1 VPDTSV
7 FNGDGPDPMTEDELP
22 GYNEIAFLQEAI
34 DCLPNGFAILNAEFL
49 PLHVNRAALEAFPAY
64 YHGVERGL
72 SYREAT
78 FESVR
83 TTWPAASEEE
93 CWQITDMRE
102 ALLTSGKPADVTTG
116 DGRIFNIVYRPMSG
130 NRYVA
135 IYVDVTAQ
143 RQMSKELEVA
153 RYRTESVQRANSTF
167 LANLSHE
174 IRTPLNGI
182 LGMAQEV
189 ERGGLTD
196 EEQCEHGQTIVTS
209 ARSLKTLF
217 DDVIDLAKIEAGQM
231 TLAPADEDLE
241 HLLAQQLRRW
251 RPLAEEKFLT
261 FSLDVAEDLPR
272 HLRFDPVRLGQCVSN
287 LLGNAVKFTERGGV
301 AISASRYDHADGIG
315 VRIEVSDTGMGMSP
329 DKVDKLFVPFMHKE
343 SAFSRRFGGTGLG
356 VVLTQKL
363 ARLMGGDLKVT
374 SEPGKGSVLTLT
386 IVANTVRD
394 RTAST
399 AIAKDEARDKGAARF
414 ALSPRKRILLVDDHP
429 LNRRVGRLY
438 LEPEGFIVS
447 EAVNGQQ
454 ALDCLAQEQ
463 FDLVL
468 MDIHMPVMDGLEAL
482 RQIRGG
488 REDWRD
494 VPVIAF
500 TADAMSGDRERYV
513 AEGMNGYI
521 PKPIEKRDLLAEI
534 GRILGLPMDETE
546 DRRAAMRNPSL
557 AAREASMSMR

>member
-1 VPDTSV
+1 
-7 FNGDGPDPMTEDELP
+7 MTEDELP

-49 PLHVNRAALEAFPAY
+49 PLHVNRIALEAFPAY
-64 YHGVERGL
+64 YRGAERGL

-83 TTWPAASEEE
+83 ATWPHASEEE
-93 CWQITDMRE
+93 CWQMTDMRE
-102 ALLTSGKPADVTTG
+102 ALLTSGKPADIESA

-135 IYVDVTAQ
+135 ISMDVTELRRA
-143 RQMSKELEVA
+143 SNELEAA
-153 RYRTESVQRANSTF
+153 RARAESVRRTNFAF
-167 LANLSHE
+167 LSNLSHE

-189 ERGGLTD
+189 ERGDLNG
-196 EEQCEHGQTIVTS
+196 EEQREHGQTIVTS
-209 ARSLKTLF
+209 ARSLKMLI
-217 DDVIDLAKIEAGQM
+217 DDVTDLAKIEAGQM
-231 TLAPADEDLE
+231 TLVQTDEDLE
-241 HLLAQQLRRW
+241 QLLAQQLRLW

-261 FSLDVAEDLPR
+261 LSLEVGEDLPR
-272 HLRFDPVRLGQCVSN
+272 HLRFDPVRLGQCVST

-301 AISASRYDHADGIG
+301 AIRASRYDHAHGVG
-315 VRIEVSDTGMGMSP
+315 VRIEVSDTGIGMSA
-329 DKVDKLFVPFMHKE
+329 DKVDKLFMPFVHTE
-343 SAFSRRFGGTGLG
+343 SAFSRRFGGTGLSI
-356 VVLTQKL
+356 VLAQKL
-363 ARLMGGDLKVT
+363 ARLMGGDLSVA
-374 SEPGKGSVLTLT
+374 SESGKGSALTLT
-386 IVANTVRD
+386 MVAETVRD
-394 RTAST
+394 RA
-399 AIAKDEARDKGAARF
+399 APAVIVDDEAHDDQAGRPGP
-414 ALSPRKRILLVDDHP
+414 SHNKRVLLVDDHP

-454 ALDCLAQEQ
+454 ALDRLTQEH

-468 MDIHMPVMDGLEAL
+468 MDIHMPVMDGLEAV

-488 REDWRD
+488 RSAWHD

-534 GRILGLPMDETE
+534 GRILGLPIGETD
-546 DRRAAMRNPSL
+546 DRRAAMRNPSP